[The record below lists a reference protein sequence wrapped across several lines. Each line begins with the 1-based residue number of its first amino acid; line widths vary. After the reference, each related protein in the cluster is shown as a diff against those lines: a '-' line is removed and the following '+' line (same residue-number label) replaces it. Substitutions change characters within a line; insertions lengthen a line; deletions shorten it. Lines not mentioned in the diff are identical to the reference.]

1 MFKMILT
8 INKNGEGFHG
18 YIDQPHNYCNH
29 TIIVTKTIWKFSSCK
44 LIFHHSKGDHS
55 NVKNE
60 C

>member
-1 MFKMILT
+1 MFKMIQT

-18 YIDQPHNYCNH
+18 CIDQPHNCNYSKA
-29 TIIVTKTIWKFSSCK
+29 ISKFLSSK

-55 NVKNE
+55 NEKNE